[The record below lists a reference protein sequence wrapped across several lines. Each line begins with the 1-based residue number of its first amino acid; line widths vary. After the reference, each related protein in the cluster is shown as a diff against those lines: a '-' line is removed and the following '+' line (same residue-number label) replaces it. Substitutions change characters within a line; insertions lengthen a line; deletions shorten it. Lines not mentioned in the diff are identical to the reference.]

1 MHNQLILYL
10 ATRTLKVF
18 QHMCDHGL
26 PVSDDAQ
33 LAFKRIETLKDEIGD
48 AFALLKER
56 IDQVSTW
63 I

>member
-1 MHNQLILYL
+1 V
-10 ATRTLKVF
+10 TRTLKVF
-18 QHMCDHGL
+18 HHLCDHGL
-26 PVSDDAQ
+26 PVSHDAL
-33 LAFKRIETLKDEIGD
+33 LAFKRIEAFKDEIGD